1 MTETVVASLRDHYRG
16 LFVEHGDHPLA
27 TQMSR
32 EGQTYRYRKL
42 FEIADLDGASVLDIG
57 CGLGAMYPALRDRY
71 PKAQYQGIDLVPEM
85 VGEAARKYPG
95 VRFRAIDFLDAEL
108 AERHDYVLLSVVFN
122 NAMEEPT
129 AYLERVIARAWGLAG
144 RGLGFNFLP
153 IHVNFTEPT
162 MAYHDP
168 ARVLDFCL
176 RRLSR
181 KVRLEHHYE
190 RCDVAVF
197 VYR

>member
-32 EGQTYRYRKL
+32 EGQVYRYRKL

-57 CGLGAMYPALRDRY
+57 CGLGEMYPALRERY
-71 PKAQYQGIDLVPEM
+71 PTARYEGIDLVPEM
-85 VGEAARKYPG
+85 VAQAARKHPG
-95 VRFRAIDFLDAEL
+95 VRFRAVDLLSTTIP
-108 AERHDYVLLSVVFN
+108 ERYDYVLLSGVFN
-122 NAMEEPT
+122 NAMAEAT
-129 AYLERVIARAWGLAG
+129 GYLERLVDQSWSLTTK
-144 RGLGFNFLP
+144 GLGFNFLP
-153 IHVNFTEPT
+153 IHVNFSQPT

-168 ARVLDFCL
+168 ARVLDFCV
-176 RRLSR
+176 RRLSPR
-181 KVRLEHHYE
+181 VRMDHHYE

-197 VYR
+197 VSR